1 MFLRCAGLNAFAAQ
15 VVLNDLKAGGA
26 GLPDF
31 VLASPT
37 KRLCQFRDRLGG
49 QRALRHTDKAI
60 EEPWILAGH

>member
-1 MFLRCAGLNAFAAQ
+1 MFLRYAGLNAFAAQ

-37 KRLCQFRDRLGG
+37 KRLYQFGDRLGG
-49 QRALRHTDKAI
+49 QRALRHTNKVIA
-60 EEPWILAGH
+60 EPWIFAGR